1 MAVDPQRREASH
13 PIDGEKK
20 VTISTKGTE
29 AWFVYTNSNGYTLV
43 KVGCPKGFGPIGGS
57 KSQIDTTCLDDT
69 EKQFGP
75 GMASPGAIS
84 VPLDFDDSKVSH
96 TDIVAMDISDLTTT
110 WVVGFSN
117 GTAPPTINAGTGVIT
132 WPSTRT
138 YVEFQGYVAD
148 APLDFQIDK
157 NVGMTVSVQRSG
169 PKTFHYKH

>member
-1 MAVDPQRREASH
+1 MA
-13 PIDGEKK
+13 
-20 VTISTKGTE
+20 ISTKLTE
-29 AWFVYTNSNGYTLV
+29 AWFVYTNSNGYTMV
-43 KVGCPKGFGPIGGS
+43 KVGCPKGIGPVGGS
-57 KSQIDTTCLDDT
+57 KSQIDETCLDDT

-96 TDIVAMDISDLTTT
+96 QDIVAMDISDLTTT
-110 WVVGFSN
+110 WIVGMSD
-117 GTAPPTINAGTGVIT
+117 GTSPPTVSASTGVIT

-157 NVGMTVSVQRSG
+157 NVGMTVSIQRSG
-169 PKTFHYKH
+169 PKTYHFKA

>member
-1 MAVDPQRREASH
+1 VSL
-13 PIDGEKK
+13 
-20 VTISTKGTE
+20 STKKTE
-29 AWFVYTNSNGYTLV
+29 AWFVLSETGGYALV
-43 KVGCPKGFGPIGGS
+43 KVGCPKGIGPIGGS
-57 KSQIDTTCLDDT
+57 KSQIDETCLDDI

-75 GMASPGAIS
+75 GMASPGAIT

-96 TDIVAMDISDLTTT
+96 QQIVAMDLDDLKTT

-117 GTAPPTINAGTGVIT
+117 GIAPPVIDSGTGVIT

-157 NVGMTVSVQRSG
+157 NVGMAVSIQRSG
-169 PKTFHYKH
+169 PKTYHYKH